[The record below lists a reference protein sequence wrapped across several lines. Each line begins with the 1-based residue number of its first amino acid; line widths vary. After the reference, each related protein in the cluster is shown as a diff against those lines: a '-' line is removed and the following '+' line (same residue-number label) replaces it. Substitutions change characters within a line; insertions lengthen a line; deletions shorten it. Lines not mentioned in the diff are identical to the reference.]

1 MHDIISDLRISFRQL
16 ARAPGFAA
24 AAVVVLAL
32 SIGLNAGVVGLGY
45 MLAFAGRP
53 FAAPNEVV
61 QLYSRHAV
69 EPNSYRAFS
78 HSAYEVIASRHD
90 VFAAVAAVAAHNLGM
105 VGVRESAGA
114 GDPRRTFA
122 AFVSQ
127 NYFPDAGGAAGPRPG
142 LHG

>member
-1 MHDIISDLRISFRQL
+1 MHDIISDLRIAFRQL

-32 SIGLNAGVVGLGY
+32 GIGLNAGVFGLGY
-45 MLAFAGRP
+45 MLVFAGRP
-53 FAAPNEVV
+53 FTAPNEIV
-61 QLYSRHAV
+61 QLYSRHAA

-90 VFAAVAAVAAHNLGM
+90 VFAVVAAHNLGM

>member
-32 SIGLNAGVVGLGY
+32 GIGLNAGVFGLGY

-53 FAAPNEVV
+53 FAAPNAIV

-78 HSAYEVIASRHD
+78 YGAYEVIAGRHD
-90 VFAAVAAVAAHNLGM
+90 VFAAVAAHNLGM